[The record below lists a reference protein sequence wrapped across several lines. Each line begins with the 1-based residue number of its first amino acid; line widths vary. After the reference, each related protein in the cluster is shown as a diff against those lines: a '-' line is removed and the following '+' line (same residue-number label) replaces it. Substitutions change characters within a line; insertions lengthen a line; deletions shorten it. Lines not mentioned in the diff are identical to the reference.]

1 MDKSKDR
8 INEVGG
14 TKDHVR
20 DELDE
25 AAERGRREGDDRKEA
40 VPEEV
45 GQGARTMF
53 GRSGPNRKSV
63 ASQNSQFAKPGPELW
78 ALRVSFA
85 LMEFSEVRPPWVFA
99 AHAVLHLA
107 GRPTSGYRGR
117 LACLTKVVGDLYEG
131 ETTCWQS

>member
-1 MDKSKDR
+1 VVAKWASYDLLGAMRQLGTIPEPGQEEARAPQEEREEKGLMDKAKGR

-25 AAERGRREGDDRKEA
+25 AAERGRRQGDARKEA

-45 GQGARTMF
+45 GQPGSGARTIS

-63 ASQNSQFAKPGPELW
+63 AARIANSRNLGRGHG
-78 ALRVSFA
+78 LR
-85 LMEFSEVRPPWVFA
+85 
-99 AHAVLHLA
+99 
-107 GRPTSGYRGR
+107 G
-117 LACLTKVVGDLYEG
+117 
-131 ETTCWQS
+131 